1 MLAVTT
7 SQRLPALKDVPTM
20 AEAGVPDFRSDTW
33 NAIAAPPHTPAPI
46 IARVNAAMDEILRAD
61 DIKAQLERLGLQPV
75 GGSPAEMAAFLQRK
89 RAAGAK

>member
-1 MLAVTT
+1 V
-7 SQRLPALKDVPTM
+7 
-20 AEAGVPDFRSDTW
+20 
-33 NAIAAPPHTPAPI
+33 
-46 IARVNAAMDEILRAD
+46 RAD